1 MWPEFEYH
9 WIGSEF
15 TIFPLWYPPIWTHHS
30 WKPKSELC
38 DAFRQ
43 KPTSSGLKVKKG
55 YSRHLKEMW
64 KSPGFF
70 SLLSFA
76 STPVTRQLCVR
87 SHQQL
92 PEPTRAKRTHRTK
105 EVPLLSV
112 TLSCSSKSTSKASPN
127 GSGSRSCS
135 LYVISAWIRKQNRLD
150 HRSEW

>member
-1 MWPEFEYH
+1 MSTYLKTLYVTADVTRIFEYH

-76 STPVTRQLCVR
+76 STPVTRQLCQE
-87 SHQQL
+87 SS
-92 PEPTRAKRTHRTK
+92 TATRTH
-105 EVPLLSV
+105 
-112 TLSCSSKSTSKASPN
+112 KSQKNP
-127 GSGSRSCS
+127 
-135 LYVISAWIRKQNRLD
+135 QD
-150 HRSEW
+150 